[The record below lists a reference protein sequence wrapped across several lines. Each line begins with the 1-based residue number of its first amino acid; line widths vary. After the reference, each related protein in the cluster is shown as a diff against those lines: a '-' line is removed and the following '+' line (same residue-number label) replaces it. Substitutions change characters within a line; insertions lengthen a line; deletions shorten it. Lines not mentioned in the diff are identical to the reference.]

1 MSMRLE
7 EVNEREHSMKASLQ
21 TVDLR
26 LAQLEEFSGRMMHA
40 LERLTGIDRCELV
53 RARSGSSM
61 AVDQSGLL
69 RRSSINSTDGYS
81 LYRWHLDTEDRGE
94 EMSGDR
100 KGQAERRG
108 SIGSSD
114 LLLNPHQGSCYGPTL
129 DVVPL
134 RQRTRSSSSVD
145 ILISPCESQDRVQ
158 TSQSP
163 KLTSAQHRKD
173 PQALLEAGIDIAVSH
188 PLERA
193 QSLRQYPT
201 EAQSNSLSYENRSQ
215 SGTLYVSMAQ
225 SRLCSPG
232 NTWASEPH
240 GLQDQASRSPTLG
253 RWPPRFDDKVHPSPF
268 GLSPKTSL
276 QKLRQ
281 REAQDEEGS
290 SKESKWTKTQQ
301 EESEEEK
308 KKDEDQS
315 EVNSESTKTEGG
327 EEKREELTDS
337 DHLYVAEDRMYPS
350 LRSKSLNTNPRKAK
364 AVGNMLDKPRA
375 ASSVKDLAGAFEVNT
390 NDYRPSR
397 ERTGTDISARSSQ

>member
-40 LERLTGIDRCELV
+40 LERLAGIDRCELV

-69 RRSSINSTDGYS
+69 RRGSINSADGYS
-81 LYRWHLDTEDRGE
+81 LYRWHMDAEDRGE

-100 KGQAERRG
+100 KGLAERRG

-163 KLTSAQHRKD
+163 KLTSAQHPKD

-276 QKLRQ
+276 EKLRQ

-301 EESEEEK
+301 GESEE

-315 EVNSESTKTEGG
+315 EDNSESTKTEAG

-350 LRSKSLNTNPRKAK
+350 LRSKSLNTNPRKVK
-364 AVGNMLDKPRA
+364 AVGNILDKPRA

-390 NDYRPSR
+390 NEYRPSR
-397 ERTGTDISARSSQ
+397 DRTGTQT

>member
-40 LERLTGIDRCELV
+40 LERLAGIDRCELV

-69 RRSSINSTDGYS
+69 RRGSVTSADGYS
-81 LYRWHLDTEDRGE
+81 LYRWHLDADDRGD

-100 KGQAERRG
+100 KGHAERRG
-108 SIGSSD
+108 SIGSGE
-114 LLLNPHQGSCYGPTL
+114 LLLNPQHVSSYGPTL

-145 ILISPCESQDRVQ
+145 IFISPCESGGGGQI
-158 TSQSP
+158 SQSP
-163 KLTSAQHRKD
+163 KHTSAQLPND
-173 PQALLEAGIDIAVSH
+173 PQVLLEARIDATMSH

-201 EAQSNSLSYENRSQ
+201 ETQTHSLSYENRSK
-215 SGTLYVSMAQ
+215 SSTLYVSVAQ
-225 SRLCSPG
+225 SRLGNPG

-240 GLQDQASRSPTLG
+240 GLQDQANRSPTLG
-253 RWPPRFDDKVHPSPF
+253 RWPPRFDYKVHPSPF
-268 GLSPKTSL
+268 GLSPKTSSE
-276 QKLRQ
+276 KSRQ
-281 REAQDEEGS
+281 IEDQDKEGA
-290 SKESKWTKTQQ
+290 SKESKRTKTQQ
-301 EESEEEK
+301 EKSEEK
-308 KKDEDQS
+308 NDEN
-315 EVNSESTKTEGG
+315 ETEAYSESTKTEGG

-350 LRSKSLNTNPRKAK
+350 LRSKSLNTNPRKVK
-364 AVGNMLDKPRA
+364 AAGDVLDKPRA

-390 NDYRPSR
+390 NDNRPSK
-397 ERTGTDISARSSQ
+397 ERTGTQT

>member
-21 TVDLR
+21 TIDLR

-40 LERLTGIDRCELV
+40 LERLTGIDRYELV
-53 RARSGSSM
+53 HARSGSSM
-61 AVDQSGLL
+61 AVDQSGLI
-69 RRSSINSTDGYS
+69 RRGSTNSADGYS
-81 LYRWHLDTEDRGE
+81 LYRWHLDAEDHGE

-100 KGQAERRG
+100 KGHAERRS

-158 TSQSP
+158 ISQSP
-163 KLTSAQHRKD
+163 KLTSAQHPKD
-173 PQALLEAGIDIAVSH
+173 PQALLKAGIDIAVSH

-225 SRLCSPG
+225 SRLCRPG

-240 GLQDQASRSPTLG
+240 GLQDQASRSPTLS
-253 RWPPRFDDKVHPSPF
+253 RWPQRFDDKVHPSPF

-276 QKLRQ
+276 EKLRP
-281 REAQDEEGS
+281 REPQDEEGS
-290 SKESKWTKTQQ
+290 SKESKRTKTQQ
-301 EESEEEK
+301 VECEEK
-308 KKDEDQS
+308 IDEDQS
-315 EVNSESTKTEGG
+315 EANSESTKTEG
-327 EEKREELTDS
+327 EEKREELTDR
-337 DHLYVAEDRMYPS
+337 DRLYVAEDRMYPS

-364 AVGNMLDKPRA
+364 AVGNILDKPRA

-397 ERTGTDISARSSQ
+397 DRTDTQT